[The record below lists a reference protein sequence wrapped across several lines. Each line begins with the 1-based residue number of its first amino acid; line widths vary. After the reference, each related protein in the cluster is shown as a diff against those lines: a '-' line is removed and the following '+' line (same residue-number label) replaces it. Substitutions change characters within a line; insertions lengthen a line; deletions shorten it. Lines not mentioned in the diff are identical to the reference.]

1 MDKLYLDHAATAP
14 PSEVA
19 LKAFQDAAEHQ
30 YANPGSLHQ
39 AGADA
44 SRLIESSRRKI
55 LKLLGANNYNL
66 IFTATGTESNHLGIQ
81 GYFSPG
87 VCLVGEI
94 EHPASIEAARDASKN
109 TISLIPVTPTGQIDL
124 IKFKEMLTSEVS
136 MISIQWVN
144 NEIGCLQPIEK
155 LIALAN
161 TYAPKAHFHV
171 DAIQAAGKLVMHLDN
186 LNIDSLA
193 IAAHKFGGVRGGA
206 ALLCGKH
213 LGLPKPY
220 FTGGGHEKGVRS
232 GTENTMAIAA
242 MAAALEEKHITLTK
256 KPNLLHSS
264 RQLLLTKIKEKCE
277 IVLLGPESEA
287 ETSGAILT
295 LAIPGIRAETFLHY
309 LESKGLYIGS
319 GSACHGHGHT
329 ESATLKAIKL
339 EKSLRNSV
347 IRLSISE
354 AVNDKIVGRIAS
366 TMAEAISF
374 FKENN

>member
-1 MDKLYLDHAATAP
+1 MDKLYLDHAATTP
-14 PSEVA
+14 PSKVA
-19 LKAFQDAAEHQ
+19 LKAFQNAAEHQ

-55 LKLLGANNYNL
+55 LNLLGANKYDL

-87 VCLVGEI
+87 LCLVGEI

-109 TISLIPVTPTGQIDL
+109 NFSLIPVTATGQIDL
-124 IKFKEMLTSEVS
+124 IKFKELLTSKVS

-144 NEIGCLQPIEK
+144 NELGCLQPLEK
-155 LIALAN
+155 LLALAN

-171 DAIQAAGKLVMHLDN
+171 DAIQAAGKVAMHLDS
-186 LNIDSLA
+186 LNIDSVA
-193 IAAHKFGGVRGGA
+193 IAAHKFGGIRGGA
-206 ALLCGKH
+206 ALLCNKH
-213 LGLPKPY
+213 SGLPKPY

-242 MAAALEEKHITLTK
+242 MAAALEEKCIALTAN
-256 KPNLLHSS
+256 PEALHCS

-277 IVLLGPESEA
+277 VILLGPEAEA

-309 LESKGLYIGS
+309 LESKNIYIGS
-319 GSACHGHGHT
+319 GSACHAHGHT

-339 EKSLRNSV
+339 KKDLHNSV

-354 AVNDKIVGRIAS
+354 AICKEEIERVAS
-366 TMAEAISF
+366 AIAEASSY
-374 FKENN
+374 FKKNN